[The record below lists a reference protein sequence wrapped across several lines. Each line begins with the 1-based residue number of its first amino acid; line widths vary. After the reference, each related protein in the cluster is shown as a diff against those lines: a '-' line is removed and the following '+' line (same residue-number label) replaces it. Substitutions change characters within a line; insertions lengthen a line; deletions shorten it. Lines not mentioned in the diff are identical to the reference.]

1 MFITGEFT
9 FWRHLQFENTKQ
21 ALMSSKVSKI
31 LLIWWLVEHQVSLPS
46 SKEKGLSIELEE
58 FSLHD

>member
-1 MFITGEFT
+1 MFITGEIT

-21 ALMSSKVSKI
+21 AQKVSKI
-31 LLIWWLVEHQVSLPS
+31 LLIWWLVEQQVSLPS